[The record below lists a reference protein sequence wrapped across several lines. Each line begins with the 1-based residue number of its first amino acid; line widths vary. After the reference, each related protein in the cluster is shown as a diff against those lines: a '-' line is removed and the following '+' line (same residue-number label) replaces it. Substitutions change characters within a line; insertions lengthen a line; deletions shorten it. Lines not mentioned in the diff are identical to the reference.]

1 MPYEWSRSQ
10 LLVFA
15 SFRAVLIPLLV
26 LCATPRGSPIIPG
39 EGYPLLFSL
48 LLGLTNGLV
57 GSVPMIQAPS
67 RVSEEHRELTG
78 TVIIKTSFNL
88 FYLHPSVIVS

>member
-1 MPYEWSRSQ
+1 MASVPYEWSRSQ

-15 SFRAVLIPLLV
+15 SLRAVLIPLLV

-67 RVSEEHRELTG
+67 RISEEHRELTG
-78 TVIIKTSFNL
+78 QLIN
-88 FYLHPSVIVS
+88 Y